1 MSTDSA
7 MPIVGVLATDVE
19 DTVLCARIIERS
31 GGRLKAIVSPDDLP
45 TDDPLFG
52 LGALVIAG
60 SPEEPS
66 RACDDAQAC
75 PETTDGL
82 SSLEQA
88 LLAAA
93 LESDLPTLCVGSG
106 VHALNMALRGT
117 PAKDVPGHGAH
128 LDAGEHVS
136 AYHRIYISPG
146 SKLAAI
152 VGSGGFVRVN
162 SRHAKGLREAQ
173 KSRLLMASA
182 YSLEDGVIEALESP
196 EHRWVVGVQF
206 RPERRGELPPHFDRL
221 FQSLVDRAQERIN
234 AAIAG

>member
-82 SSLEQA
+82 SS
-88 LLAAA
+88 
-93 LESDLPTLCVGSG
+93 P
-106 VHALNMALRGT
+106 R
-117 PAKDVPGHGAH
+117 
-128 LDAGEHVS
+128 AG
-136 AYHRIYISPG
+136 PFG
-146 SKLAAI
+146 
-152 VGSGGFVRVN
+152 
-162 SRHAKGLREAQ
+162 
-173 KSRLLMASA
+173 
-182 YSLEDGVIEALESP
+182 
-196 EHRWVVGVQF
+196 
-206 RPERRGELPPHFDRL
+206 RRT
-221 FQSLVDRAQERIN
+221 
-234 AAIAG
+234 